1 MIFIYF
7 FIFYF
12 FLWCGLLGTF
22 ICKKVLS
29 ENLADAYKDI
39 YLDVVAESSLEDVM
53 GGLSKICLVEMTTF

>member
-1 MIFIYF
+1 MVY
-7 FIFYF
+7 
-12 FLWCGLLGTF
+12 WGTF

-53 GGLSKICLVEMTTF
+53 GGLSKICLVEMTIF